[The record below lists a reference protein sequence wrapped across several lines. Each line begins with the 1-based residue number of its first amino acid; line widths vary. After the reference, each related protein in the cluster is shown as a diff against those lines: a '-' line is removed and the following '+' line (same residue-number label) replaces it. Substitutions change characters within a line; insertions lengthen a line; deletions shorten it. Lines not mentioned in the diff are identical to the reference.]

1 MKEIWFHLCPK
12 CARAVP
18 SGEQENYCPN
28 DGEKM
33 LECCPVCEAKILNPD
48 ARYCNG
54 CGLEFR
60 FVRAEKSSPHGSDVR
75 ITDS

>member
-1 MKEIWFHLCPK
+1 MKEFRYHLCPK

-18 SGEQENYCPN
+18 SATQEKYCPN

-33 LECCPVCEAKILNPD
+33 LECCPVCETKIRSPY
-48 ARYCNG
+48 ARHCGG

-60 FVRAEKSSPHGSDVR
+60 QVVSTQHAQQL
-75 ITDS
+75 T

>member
-1 MKEIWFHLCPK
+1 MSKLWYHLCPK

-18 SGEQENYCPN
+18 SGANEKYCPN

-33 LECCPVCEAKILNPD
+33 LECCPACEAKILSPY
-48 ARYCNG
+48 ARHCTS

-60 FVRAEKSSPHGSDVR
+60 HARAKAHGFEQ
-75 ITDS
+75 TDGSVTGA